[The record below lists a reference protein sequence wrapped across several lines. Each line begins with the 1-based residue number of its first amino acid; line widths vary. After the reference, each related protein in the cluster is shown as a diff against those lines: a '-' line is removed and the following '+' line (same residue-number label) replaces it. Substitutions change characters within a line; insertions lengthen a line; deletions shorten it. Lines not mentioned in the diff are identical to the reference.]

1 MPSKQRTF
9 ELVDAPKVHRP
20 MTSKQ
25 AKKAYQKANRTPR
38 ITKAEQK
45 RRDAEEL
52 AKHRKAH
59 EKEQAAAKAKAA
71 RDKKAAKALEQKEER
86 KKRGIPEPNRHVRP
100 SQSRISLFLNQGT
113 KRIRETSNTGEES
126 EGTMCDDL
134 DGPPAKRVAHEIS
147 EDDKDEVEEGGENE
161 YEDEVL
167 SKQIKHRNFEYEDEP
182 QKEQLTDK
190 KNNDKM
196 AILGSPIPL
205 EDSEDE
211 FGDFPPLSEND
222 ISLLDTSSMH
232 STPINTNLG
241 RPRSAGLTR
250 PPFRKPTTPFNNEQ
264 ELPRMKNFER
274 EKNLPDD
281 PFELED
287 MLDSQIRSEAAD
299 AVCKSDS
306 KQALSIHKEISR
318 DNTKPTTPT
327 SNSSVKDIAG
337 ERELLWHAPI
347 HARNISTSQS
357 VHTKPPL
364 RLPRG
369 SSTKATHE
377 KQNSPHSRS
386 LAHDPLQNS
395 PSNLNCDAVSVPE
408 TNLCLNSRPLDR
420 NPAPTKKSLGAAPA
434 MSNNATGIESAI
446 PVPHSTDSGQQGS
459 QEGLV
464 HSLVPR
470 SQYFKR
476 EPAQKSSAQ
485 APTSS
490 YIRPALQERSIN
502 MGPPAL
508 PQKSKLGTAP
518 VAPVNTR
525 KTADAY
531 SLPPSTQA
539 FLESHLDDFFPSATQ
554 EARELCEESITS
566 HSFTDLS
573 RNSAHKGDQE
583 NLGIVKDNVPTT
595 SDDEFGAMLSTQE
608 LKMFSQDWEISDS
621 MPQKEKERGN
631 TIDAHKEISAG
642 VEDLPN
648 FLFSQD
654 SIFSSLEPPGLEDMP
669 KTKSLMASPSQL
681 SQAQMSTFNHHQGQP
696 AILQSKLAEPST
708 TQIDPEMELTPKPK
722 RSPWFKEKPEDKFT
736 KKRFFT
742 EKPEDL
748 EAAAL
753 AESKK
758 AWDEIKEATSSSR
771 HNFDDDLEPE
781 LDGQLKAALAESK
794 EWDEVYKAV
803 LSTPTPKNTGEKGRG
818 KMDVEVDVEVES
830 KTPSRIID
838 GQKVAGA
845 ITDETQR
852 FKRAASVASTDY
864 GDGEVSDWDDVLHG
878 L

>member
-52 AKHRKAH
+52 AKHRKAY

-86 KKRGIPEPNRHVRP
+86 KRQGIPEPSRHVRP
-100 SQSRISLFLNQGT
+100 SQSRISLFLKQGT
-113 KRIRETSNTGEES
+113 KRFRETSNTGEES
-126 EGTMCDDL
+126 EGTMRDELDDE
-134 DGPPAKRVAHEIS
+134 PPSKRVAHGDS
-147 EDDKDEVEEGGENE
+147 DDDEDENE
-161 YEDEVL
+161 NENEDEVL
-167 SKQIKHRNFEYEDEP
+167 SKQIARRNSEYEDKL
-182 QKEQLTDK
+182 QKEQLANT
-190 KNNDKM
+190 KNNNK
-196 AILGSPIPL
+196 IVTSGSPIL
-205 EDSEDE
+205 SEDSEDE

-232 STPINTNLG
+232 STPVNANLG
-241 RPRSAGLTR
+241 RARSAGLTR
-250 PPFRKPTTPFNNEQ
+250 PPFHKPTTSFNDEQ

-274 EKNLPDD
+274 EQMSPDD
-281 PFELED
+281 AFELEN

-299 AVCKSDS
+299 AACKSDS
-306 KQALSIHKEISR
+306 KQAVSIDREICR
-318 DNTKPTTPT
+318 EDTKATTPT
-327 SNSSVKDIAG
+327 SNRLVKDFAE

-347 HARNISTSQS
+347 HGRNILTSQS
-357 VHTKPPL
+357 THTKSPL

-369 SSTKATHE
+369 SATKVTHD
-377 KQNSPHSRS
+377 KQNSSHSRTIP
-386 LAHDPLQNS
+386 HDRLQDP
-395 PSNLNCDAVSVPE
+395 PSNMSGDTVSIPG
-408 TNLCLNSRPLDR
+408 TNTRRNSRPSNR
-420 NPAPTKKSLGAAPA
+420 NLPPAKKSLDVAPA
-434 MSNNATGIESAI
+434 MPKNATVIASEGS
-446 PVPHSTDSGQQGS
+446 VSRTTDLGQQGS
-459 QEGLV
+459 REGSI
-464 HSLVPR
+464 HSLVPK
-470 SQYFKR
+470 SHYVNR
-476 EPAQKSSAQ
+476 EPAQKSPIQ
-485 APTSS
+485 APTSKC
-490 YIRPALQERSIN
+490 YVRPALQEKSIN

-508 PQKSKLGTAP
+508 PQKSKLGASL

-525 KTADAY
+525 KATDDY

-554 EARELCEESITS
+554 EARELCEEPIASQS
-566 HSFTDLS
+566 CADLGG
-573 RNSAHKGDQE
+573 NSAHKRDQE
-583 NLGIVKDNVPTT
+583 KQGDVKDNFPTT
-595 SDDEFGAMLSTQE
+595 IDDEFGGMLSTQE

-621 MPQKEKERGN
+621 TPQKGNEREN
-631 TIDAHKEISAG
+631 TIESHKEISAG
-642 VEDLPN
+642 IEDLQS
-648 FLFSQD
+648 FICSQD
-654 SIFSSLEPPGLEDMP
+654 SIFSSQEFAELENVS
-669 KTKSLMASPSQL
+669 KAKSPMASLSQL
-681 SQAQMSTFNHHQGQP
+681 SLAQMSTFSHHHGRP
-696 AILQSKLAEPST
+696 ARLQSQLAEPST
-708 TQIDPEMELTPKPK
+708 PQVDPEMELTPKPK

-758 AWDEIKEATSSSR
+758 AWDEIKEATSSNR

-781 LDGQLKAALAESK
+781 VNGQLKAALAESK

-803 LSTPTPKNTGEKGRG
+803 LPTPTQGKTSERGRRE
-818 KMDVEVDVEVES
+818 MDIEEAGFQ
-830 KTPSRIID
+830 TPSRIIAR
-838 GQKVAGA
+838 QKGA
-845 ITDETQR
+845 SAIMNETQQ

-864 GDGEVSDWDDVLHG
+864 GDGEVSDWDEVLDG